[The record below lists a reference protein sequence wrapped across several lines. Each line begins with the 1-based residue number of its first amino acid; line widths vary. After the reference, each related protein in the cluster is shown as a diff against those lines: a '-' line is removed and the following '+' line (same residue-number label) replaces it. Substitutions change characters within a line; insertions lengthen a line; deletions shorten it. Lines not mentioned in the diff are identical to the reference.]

1 MINSLTVHPVTNRR
15 DLRRFLVF
23 PWHIYRGGDKYPSW
37 VPPLLFDEMD
47 THNTNKN
54 PFYDHAEMQRFI
66 AYRDGKPV
74 GRIGA
79 IIDHSYNE
87 YHESKTGFFG
97 FLEQENDETISAAL
111 FEAAESWLA
120 DQGIK
125 DVLGPMNPSSNH
137 MLGLLINGFDAPAC
151 VMMPYNPPYYADII
165 TGRGYSPAKDL
176 YAYRIES
183 TRPLP
188 ERTVR
193 IAGILEKETEVEIR
207 PIDMKNLR
215 REVQLIREIYNDAWR
230 DNWGFVPWTPAEMD
244 HMIGIFKLIC
254 IPDLVLLAF
263 MKGEAV
269 GFSMAIPDINQVLI
283 RMNGRLF
290 PFAFV
295 KFLYLKSKIDRIRV
309 AVFGVKRKQQGLGI
323 DALFFAHTYQNA
335 KRHGIKEGEF
345 SWILEENLDARRLL
359 ENWGAEMYRTY
370 RIYKKE
376 IG

>member
-1 MINSLTVHPVTNRR
+1 MIDTLSVRPVTNRR
-15 DLRRFLVF
+15 ELQKFLTF
-23 PWHIYRGGDKYPSW
+23 PWQIYRGGNKYPAW
-37 VPPLLFDEMD
+37 IPPLLFNEMD

-54 PFYDHAEMQRFI
+54 PFYDHADIQRFI
-66 AYRDGKPV
+66 AYRDGEPV

-79 IIDHSYNE
+79 TIDHSYNE

-97 FLEQENDETISAAL
+97 FLEQENDETVSAAL

-125 DVLGPMNPSSNH
+125 DVLG
-137 MLGLLINGFDAPAC
+137 LLIDDFDAPAC

-165 TGRGYSPAKDL
+165 TGRGYSQAKDL

-183 TRPLP
+183 TQPLP
-188 ERTVR
+188 EKTVR

-215 REVQLIREIYNDAWR
+215 REVQLVREIYNDAWR
-230 DNWGFVPWTPAEMD
+230 SNWGFVPWTPAEMD
-244 HMIGIFKLIC
+244 NMIGIFKLIC

-269 GFSMAIPDINQVLI
+269 DFSMAIPDVNQMLI

-290 PFAFV
+290 PFAFA

-309 AVFGVKRKQQGLGI
+309 AVL
-323 DALFFAHTYQNA
+323 A
-335 KRHGIKEGEF
+335 
-345 SWILEENLDARRLL
+345 
-359 ENWGAEMYRTY
+359 
-370 RIYKKE
+370 
-376 IG
+376 